1 MSAFERRLAAEG
13 PDPAGRSWIFVPYD
27 QLTDRIGPL
36 AGEPPG
42 QVGVVLVENRWKASL
57 RPYHKQKLA
66 LIVANLRHFALEQAA
81 RGVAVR
87 HVAVTTP
94 YREALRPLAHEL
106 GPLTMME
113 PAERELRADLEP
125 LIADGRLRVVPHEGW
140 LTTEEQF
147 EAAGPDGGPWR
158 MDSFYR
164 RVRADT
170 GILMEGDSPA
180 GGKYSFDAENREPW
194 PGEPAAPDAP
204 TFPRDPIKE
213 EVVELVESEFGAH
226 PGRVDVDRLPATSR
240 DAEALWEWAKREA
253 LPLFGP
259 YEDAMSTRSSGLFHT
274 RISPLLNLHRLLPR
288 RVVDEAAALDVPLAS
303 KEGFIRQV
311 LGWREFVR
319 HVHRATDGLRE
330 LPDGRAPTRQ
340 APGDGGYASWSD
352 GAWRPGTAA
361 GWLDGGAQPEWSRRA
376 ERAPLPSAYWGD
388 RSGLDCLDT
397 VVSDVWKEGWSHHIT
412 RLMVLANIA
421 TLLDVDPRALTD
433 WFWVAYIDAFDWV
446 VEPNV
451 LGMGT
456 FASGPA
462 MTTKPY
468 VSGSNYISKMSDYC
482 EGCAFDPARDCPLR
496 SLYWAFLDRHSEA
509 LAENPRMRLPLA
521 SLSRRSEERR
531 SADREVFERVGAAL
545 AEGRRLRPGADG
557 L

>member
-1 MSAFERRLAAEG
+1 MSEFVRRLAEAS
-13 PDPAGRSWIFVPYD
+13 PDSAGRSWIFVPYD

-36 AGEPPG
+36 ADEPPET
-42 QVGVVLVENRWKASL
+42 VGVVLVETRWKASL

-87 HVAVTTP
+87 HVAVATP
-94 YREALRPLAHEL
+94 YREALGPLAEEL
-106 GPLTMME
+106 GPLTLME

-125 LIADGRLRVVPHEGW
+125 LIADGRLRIVPHDGW

-147 EAAGPDGGPWR
+147 AAAGPDGGPWR

-170 GILMEGDSPA
+170 GILMEDGSPA

-194 PGEPAAPDAP
+194 PGEPPAPAAP

-213 EVVELVESEFGAH
+213 EVVELIEAEFGAH
-226 PGRVDVDRLPATSR
+226 PGRTDVDRLPATSR
-240 DAEALWEWAKREA
+240 DAEALWEWAKRKA

-259 YEDAMSTRSSGLFHT
+259 YEDAMSVRSAGLFHT

-319 HVHRATDGLRE
+319 HVHRATDGLRA
-330 LPDGRAPTRQ
+330 LPAGRAPTAS
-340 APGDGGYASWSD
+340 APGDAGYASWSD
-352 GAWRPGTAA
+352 GAWEPGAA
-361 GWLDGGAQPEWSRRA
+361 AEWLDGGARPEWSGGA
-376 ERAPLPSAYWGD
+376 ERAPLPPAYWGD
-388 RSGLDCLDT
+388 PSGLACLDT
-397 VVSDVWKEGWSHHIT
+397 VVSDVWGEGWSHHIT
-412 RLMVLANIA
+412 RLMVLANIG

-456 FASGPA
+456 FAAGPA

-468 VSGSNYISKMSDYC
+468 VSGSNYIAKMSDYC
-482 EGCAFDPARDCPLR
+482 AGCAFDPARDCPLR

-521 SLSRRSEERR
+521 SLSRRAEDRR
-531 SADREVFERVGAAL
+531 STDREEYERVRAAL
-545 AEGRRLRPGADG
+545 AEGRRLRPGAEDR
-557 L
+557 